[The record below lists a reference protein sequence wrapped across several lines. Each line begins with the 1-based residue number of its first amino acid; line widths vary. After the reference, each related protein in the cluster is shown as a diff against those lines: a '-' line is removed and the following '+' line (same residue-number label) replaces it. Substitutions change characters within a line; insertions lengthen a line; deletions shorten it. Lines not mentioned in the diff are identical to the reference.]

1 MKDKILLLDDD
12 PVQLEY
18 LRAIIEKNIAA
29 DIVIETNRIR
39 ATERIKNEEE
49 FSIFIICSKEQNEQ
63 GFEIA
68 QEVQEMK
75 CDIPII
81 LLADIGGIDQIKD
94 WQIINMNIYDIVNKT
109 EFEVNNSLLINKI
122 KIHIEKHK
130 SCKRKRA
137 HVESKYKELFDNSTV
152 ALWEEDLTTIK
163 AMLADLSKAIG
174 QENVKAYLDNH
185 PNFVDRALS
194 KIIVKKINKKAI
206 DMFGAESENQLKTS
220 IKQTFTEDSYDVFKR
235 LLLAFSEN
243 KKEFSSDVQY
253 KTFQNKCVDARI
265 FVNIPEN
272 EKDYCSVV
280 FSMVDLS
287 YIKTLE
293 KKSQSAYNAITKSPV
308 IVLTLL
314 PTETYFTI
322 DFISE
327 NIFSILN
334 YTPQDFKD
342 GKVSLEGIV
351 HQDDIGKQIS
361 LFKEQ
366 IALKNK
372 DFYLKFRIYAKD
384 HSIKWVKMII
394 SPSWNSHEEIS
405 CLQCV
410 AIDVTQEM
418 ILQKKLTDSLTKL
431 KTLIE
436 STNTAYIILDER
448 GIIEEANERMISLL
462 GCKET
467 SDLVGKSPRAI
478 ISKQDI
484 AKYDSAIEKLLMG
497 ESVEN
502 LELNI
507 HSSNFLKCSATWI
520 SMNAG
525 LFENGKRKIFCLMRD
540 ITELKLQEVKRF
552 ILNQKKRDML
562 RQNILKIR
570 DKLKEMDFRNK
581 SGEELIEK
589 SIEELNEGEKI

>member
-1 MKDKILLLDDD
+1 MKDKILLLDND

-18 LRAIIEKNIAA
+18 LRDIIGKNINA
-29 DIVIETNRIR
+29 DIIIETNRIR
-39 ATERIKNEEE
+39 ATERIKNEED
-49 FSIFIICSKEQNEQ
+49 FSIFIIGSKDQNEQ

-81 LLADIGGIDQIKD
+81 LVADIGGIDQIKD
-94 WQIINMNIYDIVNKT
+94 WQIIKMNIYDIVNNAELKT
-109 EFEVNNSLLINKI
+109 NNSLLINKI

-130 SCKRKRA
+130 SCKNKRA
-137 HVESKYKELFDNSTV
+137 HAESKYKELFNNSTV
-152 ALWEEDLTTIK
+152 ALWEEDLTQIK
-163 AMLADLSKAIG
+163 EMMTDLSKTIG
-174 QENVKAYLDNH
+174 QENVEAYLDNH
-185 PNFVDRALS
+185 PHFVSRALS
-194 KIIVKKINKKAI
+194 KIVVKKINKKAI
-206 DMFGAESENQLKTS
+206 SMFGAESENQLKTS
-220 IKQTFTEDSYDVFKR
+220 IKQTFTENSYVVFKR
-235 LLLAFSEN
+235 LLLAFSED
-243 KKEFSSDVQY
+243 KKDFSSDVQY
-253 KTFQNKCVDARI
+253 KTFQNKCIDTHI
-265 FVNIPEN
+265 FVNMPES

-280 FSMVDLS
+280 FNMIDLS
-287 YIKTLE
+287 YVKTLE
-293 KKSQSAYNAITKSPV
+293 KKAQSAYNAITKSPIV
-308 IVLTLL
+308 VLTLL

-322 DFISE
+322 DYISE
-327 NIFSILN
+327 NVFNILN

-351 HQDDIGKQIS
+351 HQDDIAKQIS

-372 DFYLKFRIYAKD
+372 EFYLKFRIYAKD
-384 HSIKWVKMII
+384 HSIKWIKMII
-394 SPSWNSHEEIS
+394 SPSWDTHEDIS

-410 AIDVTQEM
+410 AIDITQEM
-418 ILQKKLTDSLTKL
+418 TLQKKLTDSLTKL

-462 GCKET
+462 GCKEI

-478 ISKQDI
+478 ISQQDV
-484 AKYDSAIEKLLMG
+484 AKYDSSINKLLMG
-497 ESVEN
+497 ESIEN

-525 LFENGKRKIFCLMRD
+525 LFENGRRKIFCLMRD
-540 ITELKLQEVKRF
+540 ITELKLLEVKKF
-552 ILNQKKRDML
+552 ISNQKKRDML

-570 DKLKEMDFRNK
+570 DKLQEMDFRNK
-581 SGEELIEK
+581 SN
-589 SIEELNEGEKI
+589 EELNEGEKI